1 MGPHLPA
8 PLNECPVLA
17 RASATGKQKVQGKH
31 RTRFPNTIKRSI
43 DFESAADD
51 WNSDPNLA
59 RWDYLLLSTHKGW
72 TAVEVHQASASD
84 LRRKKKG
91 TQTILRQHCLG
102 MLTAI
107 QSWHVCV
114 EGEIHP
120 TQRRQ
125 LADAQIH
132 ISRHFLDTP

>member
-1 MGPHLPA
+1 MRSNLPA
-8 PLNECPVLA
+8 PLHECPVLA
-17 RASATGKQKVQGKH
+17 NASATGKQKILARHKV
-31 RTRFPNTIKRSI
+31 RFPNTIKHSV
-43 DFESAADD
+43 DFESAAAD
-51 WNSDPNLA
+51 WNSDPTLA

-84 LRRKKKG
+84 LKRKKTG
-91 TQTILRQHCLG
+91 TQTILRQHCKA
-102 MLTAI
+102 MLEAI
-107 QSWHVCV
+107 KSWHACV

-120 TQRRQ
+120 SQRRQ